1 MSKQLILKIYI
12 NIIAFLIAISC
23 WSQKIIK
30 KDSLFLNFDTKYI
43 TVKNNNY
50 DQIYFFQFKNEK
62 FVTSAFGKI
71 TTEDL
76 FYFIQ
81 EQNKISLVN
90 SRKPIDLK
98 KFFSI
103 NSKIFLDKST
113 QKLDSYKKMR
123 FFDRYVVFFL
133 VKNKF
138 ILVKAS
144 ASLAE

>member
-1 MSKQLILKIYI
+1 MKIYI
-12 NIIAFLIAISC
+12 NIIAFLITISC

-30 KDSLFLNFDTKYI
+30 KDSLFFTFDTKYI

-76 FYFIQ
+76 FYFVQ
-81 EQNKISLVN
+81 VHNKISVVN
-90 SRKPIDLK
+90 SRKPIELK

-113 QKLDSYKKMR
+113 QKLDSYKIMR

-133 VKNKF
+133 VKNEF

>member
-1 MSKQLILKIYI
+1 MKIYI
-12 NIIAFLIAISC
+12 NIIAFLISIGC

-30 KDSLFLNFDTKYI
+30 KDSLFFNFEKEYI

-76 FYFIQ
+76 FYFVQ
-81 EQNKISLVN
+81 VHNKISVVN

-113 QKLDSYKKMR
+113 QKFDSYKIMR

>member
-1 MSKQLILKIYI
+1 LSKQLIMKIYI
-12 NIIAFLIAISC
+12 NIIALLISIGC

-30 KDSLFLNFDTKYI
+30 KDSLFFNFDTKYI

-76 FYFIQ
+76 FYFVQ
-81 EQNKISLVN
+81 VHNKISVVN

-98 KFFSI
+98 KFFSK

-113 QKLDSYKKMR
+113 QKLDSYRVKI
-123 FFDRYVVFFL
+123 FLDNYNVFFL

-138 ILVKAS
+138 VLVKAK